1 MRKKA
6 IIFDLD
12 NTIFPVPQIGYALF
26 APLFALIEQAGYHG
40 HEMDQIK
47 DEVMRMPFQRVAQEH
62 KFSEELT
69 NKSIELLQ
77 ELAYNGDMESYEDY
91 AHIQRLPHDKYIVT
105 TGFRKMQQSKVDRL
119 GLANDFR
126 EIHIIDPTTTKQTKK
141 DVFAEIMHRHGYKPE
156 DVMIVGDDLHSE
168 IKAAQEL
175 GVYALWY
182 DKEERYEPVPGVK
195 KIKDYGELLKALA
208 SL

>member
-1 MRKKA
+1 MTKKA

-12 NTIFPVPQIGYALF
+12 NTIFPVPQIGHTLF
-26 APLFALIEQAGYHG
+26 APLFALIEEEGSHAS
-40 HEMDQIK
+40 ELDQIK
-47 DEVMRMPFQRVAQEH
+47 DEVMRRPFQRVANDH
-62 KFSEELT
+62 NFSEALT
-69 NKSIELLQ
+69 TKSIELLQ
-77 ELAYNGDMESYEDY
+77 TLSYNGTIEPYEDY

-105 TGFRKMQQSKVDRL
+105 TGFRKMQQSKVDHL
-119 GLANDFR
+119 GLANDFK

-141 DVFAEIMHRHGYKPE
+141 DVFAEIMHRHGYAPE

-182 DKEERYEPVPGVK
+182 DKEQRYEPVPGVK
-195 KIKDYGELLKALA
+195 KITNYRELLMVLG

>member
-1 MRKKA
+1 
-6 IIFDLD
+6 
-12 NTIFPVPQIGYALF
+12 
-26 APLFALIEQAGYHG
+26 LFALIEQAGYRG
-40 HEMDQIK
+40 REMDLIK
-47 DEVMRMPFQRVAQEH
+47 DEVMRRPFQRVASEH
-62 KFSEELT
+62 RFSEELI

-77 ELAYNGDMESYEDY
+77 TLAYNGAMEPYEDY
-91 AHIQRLPHDKYIVT
+91 AHIQRLPHDKYLVT
-105 TGFRKMQQSKVDRL
+105 TGFRKMQQSKVDGL
-119 GLANDFR
+119 GFANDFR
-126 EIHIIDPTTTKQTKK
+126 EIHIIDPTATKQTKK
-141 DVFAEIMHRHGYKPE
+141 DVFAEIMHRHGYVPE

-195 KIKDYGELLKALA
+195 KVRDYRELLKTLA